1 MKEKILNIIGEEH
14 YKIIMG
20 LYEKTYEEE
29 DKAKEYYE
37 YIEKYVK
44 LKFDPLIKEKFEEFF
59 YALISI
65 DCHLNV
71 KNLFKN
77 YSL

>member
-1 MKEKILNIIGEEH
+1 MLEKILNIIGEEH
-14 YKIIMG
+14 YKIIIG

-29 DKAKEYYE
+29 DKAQEYYE

-44 LKFDPLIKEKFEEFF
+44 QNFDLTKKEKFEEFF

-71 KNLFKN
+71 
-77 YSL
+77 